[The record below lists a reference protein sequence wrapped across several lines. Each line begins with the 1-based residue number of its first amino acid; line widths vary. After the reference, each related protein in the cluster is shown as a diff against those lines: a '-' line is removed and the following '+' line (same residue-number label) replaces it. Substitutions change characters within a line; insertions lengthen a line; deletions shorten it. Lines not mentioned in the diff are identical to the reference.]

1 MLTPIDIQN
10 VEFSKAFNGYSK
22 TEVDEFLARLQ
33 KDYESLYKDSV
44 SNKDKIA
51 MLSDS
56 VREYK
61 SMEEALKNTLMFA
74 QNTAEDVKK
83 SAQDKADA
91 IIAQA
96 KQDADKIIFEA
107 EQKTIDAKR
116 ELENVRSLYVSFK
129 NKFDNLLDLYKKQI
143 REIESEDQVL

>member
-10 VEFSKAFNGYSK
+10 KEFSKGFNGYAK
-22 TEVDEFLARLQ
+22 NEVDEFLAEIQ
-33 KDYESLYKDSV
+33 ADYETLYKESV

-56 VREYK
+56 LREYK

-83 SAQDKADA
+83 NAQEKAEGILTQAKADA
-91 IIAQA
+91 
-96 KQDADKIIFEA
+96 DRIIFEA
-107 EQKTIDAKR
+107 EQKTIDARR
-116 ELENVRSLYVSFK
+116 ELEEVKSQYISFR
-129 NKFDNLLDLYKKQI
+129 NKFENLLDLFKKQI
-143 REIESEDQVL
+143 KELENDN